1 MFLREWILSAEYEKA
16 LQEQFGRLN
25 KDNFKVQFAIKTLFV
40 CGGIVHPVDK
50 QLPPG
55 SFRDRLMRY
64 TAEKGI
70 EFHDY
75 IVLAEEFKDYYVD
88 GNYRD
93 LLTFEDDIA
102 SLSTLVIIFLE
113 SAGSLVELGLYC
125 SRPAFF
131 KKLLVVVPKD
141 ELETED
147 SFIYLGPLKF
157 IESKVEN
164 SFCTY
169 PFPSRND
176 SVQENEPEYDN
187 YYLEDLCHNVEEK
200 IKNTHKTENFKEKI
214 SGHISYLIAEIIRLS
229 FPIMLGEI
237 EKVLKHLGIEV
248 QQGTLQRILY
258 LLRKMRFID
267 KERESTNTYY
277 YPIHRDKKLVNFGR
291 TTDNKIIDDSTLT
304 MALRLTYVTDDS
316 QLARRRVNVLQNVVP
331 KMEEGN

>member
-1 MFLREWILSAEYEKA
+1 LSAEYEKA

-164 SFCTY
+164 SLVGGS
-169 PFPSRND
+169 PG
-176 SVQENEPEYDN
+176 
-187 YYLEDLCHNVEEK
+187 K
-200 IKNTHKTENFKEKI
+200 
-214 SGHISYLIAEIIRLS
+214 IIRQVND
-229 FPIMLGEI
+229 F
-237 EKVLKHLGIEV
+237 
-248 QQGTLQRILY
+248 
-258 LLRKMRFID
+258 
-267 KERESTNTYY
+267 EREMILERPQEY
-277 YPIHRDKKLVNFGR
+277 
-291 TTDNKIIDDSTLT
+291 IDLAAIYLNESQFAHERPSTLLP
-304 MALRLTYVTDDS
+304 MYKSRALLSALKLLV
-316 QLARRRVNVLQNVVP
+316 
-331 KMEEGN
+331 